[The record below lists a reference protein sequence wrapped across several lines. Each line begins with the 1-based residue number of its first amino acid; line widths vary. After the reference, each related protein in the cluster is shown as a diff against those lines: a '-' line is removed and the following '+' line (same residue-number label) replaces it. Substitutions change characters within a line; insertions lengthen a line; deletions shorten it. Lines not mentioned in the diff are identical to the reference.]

1 VVRDEVEAG
10 VVYSSDA
17 LSAGDKIKVVVRAA
31 DDSHDPI
38 LYPIA
43 VVKESNHQEAA
54 RKFVDAVLSSE
65 GQSILA
71 KHGFVPI
78 K

>member
-1 VVRDEVEAG
+1 VVARAVD
-10 VVYSSDA
+10 DA
-17 LSAGDKIKVVVRAA
+17 
-31 DDSHDPI
+31 HDPI

-43 VVKESNHQEAA
+43 VVKETHQQDAA
-54 RKFVDAVLSSE
+54 QRFIDLVLSTE

-71 KHGFVPI
+71 KHGFISI